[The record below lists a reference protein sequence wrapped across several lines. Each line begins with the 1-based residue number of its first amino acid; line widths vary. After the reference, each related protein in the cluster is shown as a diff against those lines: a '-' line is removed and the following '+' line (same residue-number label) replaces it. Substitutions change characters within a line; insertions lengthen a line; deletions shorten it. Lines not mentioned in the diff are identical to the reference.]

1 MEAKKPVERDFDLVA
16 FKCEDFCR
24 ELSPKVDDEETFELA
39 SNNAAA
45 VATEDLLADALL
57 SVIDDDD
64 AKLVATS
71 VHNVDRIVSPTPSD
85 EFTEMKNVN
94 AEKIC
99 DNFGETEE
107 DEEENFFV
115 REKKSESPETDEDEA
130 EEQQPIP
137 ANLVASPKMVSCFE
151 EMFGPVNQTS
161 IVKSIEFAKQL
172 YGDDDE
178 EDDADVRMVTSGKKE
193 SYNVDSSEDD
203 LEFKPAP
210 RRQKRSKKKD
220 DYDDEPGTPASCYAD
235 SESSTVDDPPLAS
248 SKPEGWSFEADDIDI
263 TKLIAEVVNQ
273 QQQSYQET
281 SMMTS
286 ATLHNVEEKTSLDE
300 IFKFDS
306 ELVVSHNQ
314 QQHQIDIANANDD
327 YDDDDDD
334 KLSNVAAA
342 TNETTDDSE
351 NDFQDVAPSSKS
363 KVMST
368 SLNVTFEE
376 AAKSDDGLRGATS
389 LTQSLVCGSTTS
401 ADSSSVGDSPN
412 PKKNKNKS
420 KRKKRR

>member
-1 MEAKKPVERDFDLVA
+1 VA
-16 FKCEDFCR
+16 FKSEDFCR

-57 SVIDDDD
+57 SVTDDDD
-64 AKLVATS
+64 AKLMASS
-71 VHNVDRIVSPTPSD
+71 VHNVDRVISPTPSD

-94 AEKIC
+94 VDKIC
-99 DNFGETEE
+99 DDFGEPEE
-107 DEEENFFV
+107 GEEEENFFV
-115 REKKSESPETDEDEA
+115 REKKSASPETDEDEA
-130 EEQQPIP
+130 EQPPIP

-178 EDDADVRMVTSGKKE
+178 EDDADVRMATSGKKE

-203 LEFKPAP
+203 LEFKPVP

-235 SESSTVDDPPLAS
+235 SESSNVDEPP

-263 TKLIAEVVNQ
+263 SKLIAEVVTHQ
-273 QQQSYQET
+273 QNALET
-281 SMMTS
+281 SLTTAS
-286 ATLHNVEEKTSLDE
+286 LENVEEKTSLDE

-306 ELVVSHNQ
+306 EIVSQRHQ
-314 QQHQIDIANANDD
+314 QQIDNN
-327 YDDDDDD
+327 DDDDDD
-334 KLSNVAAA
+334 DDDNDDYI
-342 TNETTDDSE
+342 DDSHE
-351 NDFQDVAPSSKS
+351 DYISTNTYAMVTTVTLRTATKTLPSI
-363 KVMST
+363 MTTTST
-368 SLNVTFEE
+368 TASRT
-376 AAKSDDGLRGATS
+376 T
-389 LTQSLVCGSTTS
+389 TTTS
-401 ADSSSVGDSPN
+401 ATSMMSMTAPPGGSCNKESVSEELENDLI
-412 PKKNKNKS
+412 KNGNDG
-420 KRKKRR
+420 